1 MKGIAHVSFQ
11 GGGLIVPAHT
21 PYDCELLFE
30 HAEAATERHG
40 DVRFDLNR
48 QEWRISLR
56 NGYREVCASCGRW
69 PGNLTYRF
77 DGQTLCAWCARR
89 ALRHRPQAPTAQA
102 EKKDATMLTNQDPD
116 KKPPAPDGPRDSA
129 RLG

>member
-30 HAEAATERHG
+30 HVEAATKRHG

-48 QEWRISLR
+48 QQWRISLH
-56 NGYREVCASCGRW
+56 NGHGEVCASCGRW
-69 PGNLTYRF
+69 PGNLTYWF
-77 DGQTLCAWCARR
+77 DGQTLCAWCAHR
-89 ALRHRPQAPTAQA
+89 ALHHRPQAPTATGRKGGRNNV
-102 EKKDATMLTNQDPD
+102 EKP
-116 KKPPAPDGPRDSA
+116 SSC
-129 RLG
+129 